1 MTDRDFLDSNVLVY
15 AYNRG
20 EPGKQVQAQELLE
33 RAIQGETGVLS
44 VQVLGEFFTV
54 VTKRIPSPLSIED
67 AGEVVDL
74 LAILPVIS
82 LDLSMVRRAISAH
95 ERYGI
100 TYWDSLIVA
109 AAERAGCTRI
119 ISEDLN
125 SGQSYLGIMAVNPF
139 LGASG

>member
-1 MTDRDFLDSNVLVY
+1 M
-15 AYNRG
+15 
-20 EPGKQVQAQELLE
+20 
-33 RAIQGETGVLS
+33 S
-44 VQVLGEFFTV
+44 VHVLGEFFTV
-54 VTKRIPSPLSIED
+54 VTRRIPSPLSIKE